1 MNTSSLEIQQ
11 RKTQTKVYKDRNLRV
26 ILSVTMVAILPIF
39 SINPTLGT
47 IAQALEV
54 SSQQITLIVTAFLVP
69 VAIGTPIFGFL
80 GDRFGKKQI
89 LIPSLLLFALGGVLC
104 ATAQDFRSLIEW
116 RCLQGFGAASLEAMV
131 ISALSD
137 LYKGKRVTT
146 AMALN
151 ASAIGVGSTI
161 YPALGGGL
169 ADINWRLPFLLSL
182 LAIPVAV
189 LVLLKLKLPAQAV
202 KLENIDFKTY
212 VRNIGNS
219 IKHREVIG
227 LLFLVISLFAIQF
240 GAFYTFTPV
249 LAGTVMKAPASAI
262 GIIFSGNSISLALVA
277 LLVSLFATK
286 LSEVKLIKFSLV
298 VFAVSLLLIF
308 NTPRLSLLLIPSML
322 IGAVEGMAYPSIQ
335 ALLAKFAPEGYRA
348 GFMSMNVSIQA
359 FGRALGPILAAIA
372 LQLGGMPA
380 IYYGGAAL
388 TLVILVV
395 FHFLLIPRRT
405 LGNR

>member
-1 MNTSSLEIQQ
+1 MNIPSLEIQQ
-11 RKTQTKVYKDRNLRV
+11 HKTQTKVHKDRNLRV

-47 IAQALEV
+47 IAQALGV
-54 SSQQITLIVTAFLVP
+54 STQQVTLIVTAFLVP

-80 GDRFGKKQI
+80 ADRFGKKQI

-116 RCLQGFGAASLEAMV
+116 RCLQGLGAASLEAMV
-131 ISALSD
+131 ISSLSD

-169 ADINWRLPFLLSL
+169 ADITWRLPFLLSL
-182 LAIPVAV
+182 LAIPVAG
-189 LVLLKLKLPAQAV
+189 LVLFKLKLPSPVV
-202 KLENIDFKTY
+202 KVANIDFKTY
-212 VRNIGNS
+212 VRNIANS

-227 LLFLVISLFAIQF
+227 LLFLVIGLFAIQF

-249 LAGTVMKAPASAI
+249 LAASVMNAPASAI
-262 GIIFSGNSISLALVA
+262 GIVFSGNSISLAVVA
-277 LLVSLFATK
+277 LLVSMYATK
-286 LSEVKLIKFSLV
+286 LSEVKLIKISLV
-298 VFAVSLLLIF
+298 IFAVSLLLIF
-308 NTPRLSLLLIPSML
+308 NTPKLSLLLIPSVL

-359 FGRALGPILAAIA
+359 FGRALGPILGAIA

-405 LGNR
+405 LNNR

>member
-1 MNTSSLEIQQ
+1 MNISTVETQQ
-11 RKTQTKVYKDRNLRV
+11 PKTQTKVYQDRNLRV

-47 IAQALEV
+47 IAQALGV
-54 SSQQITLIVTAFLVP
+54 STQQITLIVTAFLVP

-80 GDRFGKKQI
+80 ADRFGKKKI

-104 ATAQDFRSLIEW
+104 ATAQDFRSLVEW
-116 RCLQGFGAASLEAMV
+116 RCLQGLGAASLEAMV
-131 ISALSD
+131 ISSICD
-137 LYKGKRVTT
+137 LYKGKQVTT

-169 ADINWRLPFLLSL
+169 ADISWRLPFLLSL
-182 LAIPVAV
+182 LAVPVAAF
-189 LVLLKLKLPAQAV
+189 VLLKLKLPKQST
-202 KLENIDFKTY
+202 KLENVDFKTY
-212 VRNIGNS
+212 VRNIVNS

-249 LAGTVMKAPASAI
+249 LAASVMNAPASAI
-262 GIIFSGNSISLALVA
+262 GIIFSGNSIALAIVA
-277 LLVSLFATK
+277 LLVGVFATK
-286 LSEVKLIKFSLV
+286 LSEVKLIKISLV
-298 VFAVSLLLIF
+298 IFAVSLLLIF
-308 NTPRLSLLLIPSML
+308 NTPKLSLLLIPSML

-359 FGRALGPILAAIA
+359 FGRALGPILGAIA
-372 LQLGGMPA
+372 LQFGGMPA

-388 TLVILVV
+388 TLVILAV
-395 FHFLLIPRRT
+395 FHILLTPRRT
-405 LGNR
+405 PSR

>member
-1 MNTSSLEIQQ
+1 MNIPSLEIQQ
-11 RKTQTKVYKDRNLRV
+11 HKTQTKVHKDRNLRV

-47 IAQALEV
+47 IAQALGV
-54 SSQQITLIVTAFLVP
+54 STQQVTLIVTAFLVP

-80 GDRFGKKQI
+80 ADRFGKKQI

-116 RCLQGFGAASLEAMV
+116 RCLQGLGAASLEAMV
-131 ISALSD
+131 ISSLSD

-189 LVLLKLKLPAQAV
+189 LVLFKLKLPSPVV
-202 KLENIDFKTY
+202 KVANIDFKTY
-212 VRNIGNS
+212 VRNIANS

-227 LLFLVISLFAIQF
+227 LLFLVIGLFAIQF

-249 LAGTVMKAPASAI
+249 LAASVMNAPASAI
-262 GIIFSGNSISLALVA
+262 GIVFSGNSISLAVVA
-277 LLVSLFATK
+277 LLVSMYATK
-286 LSEVKLIKFSLV
+286 LSEVKLIKISLV
-298 VFAVSLLLIF
+298 IFAVSLLLIF
-308 NTPRLSLLLIPSML
+308 NTPKLSLLLIPSVL

-359 FGRALGPILAAIA
+359 FGRALGPILGAIA

-405 LGNR
+405 LNNR

>member
-1 MNTSSLEIQQ
+1 MNISSLEIQQ
-11 RKTQTKVYKDRNLRV
+11 QKTQTRVYKDRNLRV

-47 IAQALEV
+47 ISQALGV

-80 GDRFGKKQI
+80 ADRFGKKQI

-116 RCLQGFGAASLEAMV
+116 RCLQGFGAASLEAIV
-131 ISALSD
+131 VSALSD
-137 LYKGKRVTT
+137 LYKGKRITT

-169 ADINWRLPFLLSL
+169 ADISWRLPFLLSL

-189 LVLLKLKLPAQAV
+189 LVLLKLKLPTQAV
-202 KLENIDFKTY
+202 ELENIDFKTY
-212 VRNIGNS
+212 VQNIGDS

-249 LAGTVMKAPASAI
+249 LAGSVMKASASTI
-262 GIIFSGNSISLALVA
+262 GIIFSANSISLALVA
-277 LLVSLFATK
+277 LLVGLFATK
-286 LSEVKLIKFSLV
+286 LSEIKLIKISLV
-298 VFAVSLLLIF
+298 IFAVSLLLIF
-308 NTPRLSLLLIPSML
+308 NASQLSLLLIPSML

-405 LGNR
+405 LNNR